1 MQDMTRDGILFS
13 LLFLAACDG
22 GTETDTAGGKDTDD
36 TGGGSITAPELVIN
50 EVLAAND
57 TINADGAGEFDDW
70 IEIYNASD
78 AIVQLDGFYF
88 TDDVETPQQY
98 ELPAGRGLS
107 PGDFLLIWCDGQP
120 EQQTATEL
128 HAAFKMDKAGDTL
141 FLYYYDGDQR
151 AQADAIEWTD
161 KQTADISAARIP
173 DGSLEW
179 ERTNQPTPAA
189 ANKPNAE

>member
-1 MQDMTRDGILFS
+1 MTRDGLLLS

-22 GTETDTAGGKDTDD
+22 GSTDTDTSGGKDTTD
-36 TGGGSITAPELVIN
+36 TGGSTLVAPELVIN

-57 TINADGAGEFDDW
+57 TINADNAGEFDDW

-78 AIVQLDGFYF
+78 AIIQLDGFYF
-88 TDDVETPQQY
+88 TDDVEDPQQF

-107 PGDFLLIWCDGQP
+107 PGDFLLIWCDAQP

-128 HAAFKMDKAGDTL
+128 HASFKMNKGGDTL
-141 FLYYYDGDQR
+141 FLYYYEGDQR

-161 KQTADISAARIP
+161 PQTEDIAAARIP

-179 ERTNQPTPAA
+179 ELTNQPTPAA
-189 ANKPNAE
+189 ANKASAE